1 MTNSRIKTVLDGL
14 ILTGEMQKMIIVIP
28 DGMNYKNGRGHFFVN
43 QIDKERGDNY
53 MDYVFDLIEY
63 IDDHFKTK

>member
-1 MTNSRIKTVLDGL
+1 MRES
-14 ILTGEMQKMIIVIP
+14 
-28 DGMNYKNGRGHFFVN
+28 KNGKGHFFVN

-63 IDDHFKTK
+63 IDEH